1 MKQTTSQGKKY
12 RLILAHLYSD
22 SYDISFFDV
31 LRLFLNLSFTGGKG
45 VKKAIKKVASGLVRD
60 AEKTWFSELSD
71 KGEVVI
77 IIKIKVRVDRE

>member
-1 MKQTTSQGKKY
+1 MLALLYGDSVGTSY
-12 RLILAHLYSD
+12 
-22 SYDISFFDV
+22 FDV
-31 LRLFLNLSFTGGKG
+31 LRVSVRLSFAGGKG

-77 IIKIKVRVDRE
+77 IINIEGGIHGKL